1 MHVEGD
7 PFLVAGVTILMT
19 AISWK
24 ASLVGSPSPLSKTD
38 TKGWIVAFDK
48 YQTLSGEGSSDNN
61 RKKNPY
67 LSAPSICCMWTMMS
81 TYIYQSHYVC
91 LKKSFKIRSH
101 MSIFCSKWRSYFFQK
116 QISLPL
122 LHKLVTSYF
131 VLCIL
136 LTNYFLSGTRKLLF
150 ILHYYF
156 SSELSRSVKV
166 SFRNNGT
173 HQKMLL
179 P

>member
-1 MHVEGD
+1 M
-7 PFLVAGVTILMT
+7 TI
-19 AISWK
+19 ISWK
-24 ASLVGSPSPLSKTD
+24 ASLVGSPSPLSKID

-101 MSIFCSKWRSYFFQK
+101 MNIFCSKWRSYFFQK

-136 LTNYFLSGTRKLLF
+136 LTNYFLSGIRKLLF

-173 HQKMLL
+173 DQKMLL

>member
-1 MHVEGD
+1 
-7 PFLVAGVTILMT
+7 
-19 AISWK
+19 
-24 ASLVGSPSPLSKTD
+24 
-38 TKGWIVAFDK
+38 
-48 YQTLSGEGSSDNN
+48 
-61 RKKNPY
+61 
-67 LSAPSICCMWTMMS
+67 MS

-156 SSELSRSVKV
+156 SSDTTTKTLICPGWETPVVPVSQPGTPVRDKRGCPFVPGLATGTKEDLLSRLVTPT
-166 SFRNNGT
+166 GT
-173 HQKMLL
+173 KGPLLSRLPHPGQKGTAFCPGQAFPVGKPGQQRFLNRDKSTFL
-179 P
+179 